1 MRAKQVQRPNTK
13 VSTTMRLPRDLVDA
27 ADRVAGEQGLS
38 RTNFF
43 VSVLDKAVRR
53 SRARKTD
60 HSGTSDVSETTTD
73 DNIFG

>member
-13 VSTTMRLPRDLVDA
+13 VSTTMRLPRDLVEA

-60 HSGTSDVSETTTD
+60 DIDTSGVSEKTTD
-73 DNIFG
+73 NNIFG